1 MRKLGWGLG
10 LLLSGGLIGLLTMPG
25 WLPGLIHRQAQ
36 HWAEETHHRLVIG
49 SLEVGVFPFRVHA
62 HAVRLYEADGQT
74 LVGGCED
81 LDGHLVLHSGLRP
94 IPVIDELTLTHP
106 VVHLVRSP
114 AGEWNLA
121 RLAGPSSGGGFP
133 LLVEKVRIVRG
144 EGSVWDQ
151 GKGIR
156 HDIRNLQFEIPRL
169 SFRNKDTWLFPSL
182 HAEVDGASIALV
194 AQIRPFSSR
203 LRGEGDLSIRG
214 FDLMRMLAPWV
225 PPWSVSPGVLTTHF
239 AFWGSDWSALQGEL
253 SGLHWTTDQVRWRG
267 AGLEGVQLSAQ
278 VKKLA
283 WPASFP
289 LSLTLQVGA
298 QGQIQM
304 TGPVDPAAR
313 TAHLAV
319 HVQHL
324 DLRPFQP
331 WLAAYAQVRLEHG
344 QLSSEGVLDGTF
356 SAQRLWQGRYRG
368 QVRADELAVREGR
381 RGRLLWRSKSLFA
394 QGEATLN
401 PLHLTLDQLA
411 FGDFYARLHLLP
423 DATLNWGNLLNSLPV
438 PSKLAGS
445 PPPRETVR
453 PEGSSVAAQEA
464 AVVIRKVTLR
474 GGTIHYRDDYVHP
487 SYEADLTGL
496 GGEIDGLSSAE
507 DTTARLELR
516 GRVHDAPLLIE
527 GQINP
532 LAQNLFLDM
541 TAQVNG
547 MDLAQFSPYSGKYV
561 GYDIERGKLSF
572 DAHYSVKNH
581 DLQATN
587 HLVLNELTF
596 GKPVASPGITH
607 FPVALAVSLLQ
618 DPQGRIT
625 MNLPI
630 AGSLDDPRFSVGGVL
645 ARTLVQVLEKA
656 VESLFVH

>member
-10 LLLSGGLIGLLTMPG
+10 LLLSSGLIGLLTMPG

-36 HWAEETHHRLVIG
+36 RWAEETHHRLVIG

-368 QVRADELAVREGR
+368 QVWADELVVREGR

-438 PSKLAGS
+438 PSKFAGS
-445 PPPRETVR
+445 SPPRETVR

-596 GKPVASPGITH
+596 GKPVVSPGITH